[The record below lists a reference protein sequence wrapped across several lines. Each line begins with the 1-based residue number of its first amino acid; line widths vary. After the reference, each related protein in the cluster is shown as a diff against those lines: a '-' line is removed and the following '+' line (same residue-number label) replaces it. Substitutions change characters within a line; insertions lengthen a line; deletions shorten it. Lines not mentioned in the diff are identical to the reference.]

1 MDKKERE
8 ELKAAHK
15 HCFAN
20 KESIAASDT
29 CGCFYCLK
37 TFPASET
44 REWFRRVETETARC
58 PYCGID
64 SVLPSSVCN
73 IDPAFLQRMHDYWFK
88 RGIKFT
94 AEEWAEAVRTN
105 KLPPRVRR
113 WRRR

>member
-1 MDKKERE
+1 MDKAARE

-20 KESIAASDT
+20 RESIAISET

-73 IDPAFLQRMHDYWFK
+73 IDSAFLQRMHDYWFRARK
-88 RGIKFT
+88 LT
-94 AEEWAEAVRTN
+94 AAEWEEAKATGKWPSFDEDAQ
-105 KLPPRVRR
+105 
-113 WRRR
+113 